1 MTDKVLA
8 PPSWGRGCL
17 PAGRQGERR
26 ISKRDLGRG
35 KKGGSLLTYFVCFC
49 GKNPEKLI

>member
-1 MTDKVLA
+1 MTYNVLA

-26 ISKRDLGRG
+26 ISKRR
-35 KKGGSLLTYFVCFC
+35 
-49 GKNPEKLI
+49 I